1 MRCRRF
7 PLALGLLALAAALA
21 AANAQAKTLKIAT
34 LVPAGTAFLDQ
45 LRTAGDTI
53 SERTQG
59 RVKLKL
65 FPGGVMGNDSAV
77 LRKIK
82 IGQLQ
87 GAVVTATGLQE
98 IHPDAQVYSM
108 PFVFR
113 SYDEVEYVRERI
125 DPVIRERLRSRGFVA
140 AGISE
145 GGFTYL
151 FSKQPIRRLEDL
163 KNARVWVPQ
172 GDSISARMFQNAG
185 SEPVSLPVSDVF
197 TSLQTGLVDTVAITP
212 TGAIALQWH
221 TGVGYQADAPLL
233 FLVGMLVFDQR
244 ALEGIEPADREV
256 LMDVMHET
264 FERLDRINRENNEEA
279 TKALRAQG
287 IELVEPARPP
297 QERRWAQIARETL
310 DNLAREGEFDPALL
324 DRVRSLV
331 DEYRQQHGG

>member
-1 MRCRRF
+1 MRSRDFR
-7 PLALGLLALAAALA
+7 LALALCALA
-21 AANAQAKTLKIAT
+21 ATLVTASVQAKTLKIAT
-34 LVPAGTAFLDQ
+34 VVPAGTAFLDQ
-45 LRTAGDTI
+45 LKVAGDKI
-53 SERTQG
+53 AERTEG
-59 RVKLKL
+59 RVDLKL

-87 GAVVTATGLQE
+87 GAVVTAAGLKE

-151 FSKQPIRRLEDL
+151 FSKEPIRRMEDL
-163 KNARVWVPQ
+163 KGARVWVPQ
-172 GDSISARMFQNAG
+172 GDNITARMFQNAG

-212 TGAIALQWH
+212 SGAIALQWH
-221 TGVGYQADAPLL
+221 TGVNYQADAPLL

-244 ALEGIEPADREV
+244 ALAGIEEADRDVVMEV
-256 LMDVMHET
+256 MRAT
-264 FERLDRINRENNEEA
+264 FDRLDQINRENNEEA
-279 TKALRAQG
+279 MKALRGQG
-287 IELVEPARPP
+287 IELVEPDRPP
-297 QERRWAQIARETL
+297 EQRRWAQIARKTL
-310 DNLAREGEFDPALL
+310 DALASEGEFDPSLL
-324 DRVRSLV
+324 ERVRSLV
-331 DEYRQQHGG
+331 EEYRQQHGG